1 MVSILV
7 YFWSKFSFHLT
18 KAKKPWQTSSFKTC
32 PTKCCNTQTFKK
44 PTPAIGPMHSPPN
57 MAIIRSKETCSAAE
71 GPKSSRVQRDAV
83 ESTGYQEA
91 TSTFGK
97 ILFRKI
103 GWCYTSIQRTKKRLM
118 ICHYNYIL
126 WILREQHPFSVHKKH
141 FLRRSPRCRTWL
153 CMSGKPGMNRKA
165 LPIEAT
171 TKEKIWQTHSLGYE
185 DKFWISW
192 NCSSDQNY

>member
-18 KAKKPWQTSSFKTC
+18 KVNKTC
-32 PTKCCNTQTFKK
+32 PTKCCNTQTFNK
-44 PTPAIGPMHSPPN
+44 PAPAIGPMHSPPN

-71 GPKSSRVQRDAV
+71 GPWVNWLSRSHQYLWKNPFSHDRMMLYIN
-83 ESTGYQEA
+83 S
-91 TSTFGK
+91 K
-97 ILFRKI
+97 N
-103 GWCYTSIQRTKKRLM
+103 KKRLM
-118 ICHYNYIL
+118 IWHYNYIL
-126 WILREQHPFSVHKKH
+126 WILREQHRFSVHKID
-141 FLRRSPRCRTWL
+141 FSRRSPRCRTWL